1 MIDDKVIEK
10 VIIWMTQFS
19 PHLASVEQE
28 IEFKTLKTISSQRK
42 NLGAGKGKF
51 VQSLA
56 KNDQVSKLEIL

>member
-1 MIDDKVIEK
+1 MI
-10 VIIWMTQFS
+10 S
-19 PHLASVEQE
+19 EQE

-56 KNDQVSKLEIL
+56 KNDQVLKLEIL